1 MTLTDA
7 LVAAFG
13 CTTFTFSML
22 MLAGRIT
29 TRRYA
34 GCMTVAYA
42 ALGVLCAVNGWT
54 STLYLGAAGTAL
66 FAWLWW
72 HSGGGDGTRRR
83 IRSWARR
90 FHGVRRTAPQGA

>member
-1 MTLTDA
+1 MTFTNA
-7 LVAAFG
+7 LIAAFG
-13 CTTFTFSML
+13 CAIVALSLL

-34 GCMTVAYA
+34 GWMTIAYA
-42 ALGVLCAVNGWT
+42 ASAVLCAVNGWT
-54 STLYLGAAGTAL
+54 STLYLTAGGTAL

-83 IRSWARR
+83 IKSWARR